1 MNADDYQ
8 QASFRGVPFLVP
20 ENTGPFGR
28 NAVEHLYPDSE
39 QHYVEDN
46 GKLLR
51 KYSFPAILHG
61 NDVKSQFLALQ
72 SAIETPGPGTLM
84 HPNFGAVFVQMGE
97 CSFDI
102 TQRDAGVVTV
112 TVNCCEAGSPSLP
125 SLITGSGVAISG
137 LTASALIAM
146 ADLFKQNFVKPLSPV
161 SLSMVRDALS
171 LVTNKIG
178 SSFLAVNSVAE
189 TITDVLTPGNI
200 YQPERLANNLHSL
213 FRAPV
218 QDEDLG
224 STALHEG
231 WSKVIRNHGDVYE
244 PFDVTTVDL
253 KDRDQSLAAIQA
265 FFTSAVLI
273 HYCESISYFD
283 YATADQAIRDQ
294 QRLAS
299 GHSRALQTI
308 HPSAKQLVD
317 EIVTETLEY
326 LSNLQVHLPR
336 IQTMDLSDWPVGVL
350 SYQLYG
356 PENDLTQVLIDINQD
371 KNLMLYDGEIN
382 VLRDGR

>member
-1 MNADDYQ
+1 MHLSDYQ
-8 QASFRGVPFLVP
+8 DASFRGVPFLVP

-61 NDVKSQFLALQ
+61 SDVKSRFLALQ

-112 TVNCCEAGSPSLP
+112 TINCCEAGSPSLP
-125 SLITGSGVAISG
+125 SLVTGSGVAISG

-146 ADLFKQNFVKPLSPV
+146 ADLFKENFIKPLSPV
-161 SLSMVRDALS
+161 SASTIRKTLDI
-171 LVTNKIG
+171 VTKKIS
-178 SSFLAVNSVAE
+178 SSFSSVDSVSE
-189 TITDVLTPGNI
+189 TITDIVDPGSI
-200 YQPERLANNLHSL
+200 YQSARLANSLHSL

-218 QDEDLG
+218 QDEDLE
-224 STALHEG
+224 STNLHEG
-231 WSKVIRNHGDVYE
+231 WSKVIRDAQPLYE
-244 PFDVTTVDL
+244 SFKVTTLDL
-253 KDRDQSLAAIQA
+253 KNRDASLSAIQS
-265 FFTSAVLI
+265 FYDSAVLV
-273 HYCESISYFD
+273 HFAESISFFRYV
-283 YATADQAIRDQ
+283 TADEAIRDQ
-294 QRLAS
+294 KRLSEA
-299 GHSRALQTI
+299 HSTTLKTVL
-308 HPSAKQLVD
+308 PSVKQLVD

-326 LSNLQVHLPR
+326 LSNLQVQLPR
-336 IQTMDLSDWPVGVL
+336 IQTMDLSDYPVGTL

-371 KNLMLYDGEIN
+371 RNLMLYDGEVN
-382 VLRDGR
+382 VLRDGG